1 MAESSKGAMETVGF
15 RRFLSY
21 IYAYENGRKLRNA
34 GFVKVEI
41 RGQRMKVQVA
51 VNGIYQKGGRPVE
64 LFLID
69 DLEKRIKVGEI
80 SLLNGHGEFRSST
93 NTENVWNSGYTF
105 SQICGICLQGAGNR
119 NQFYMTLW
127 KDVKRE
133 ALKDDSKEKEER
145 KPEMIYVAPVQP
157 KEQKTEETE
166 KPAEGQKTE
175 ECEELS
181 EGQRAEENE
190 EEPEV
195 QRTEETEERPEE
207 QNAEACGEEPKKQ
220 KIEEM
225 EELSEGQKTEGCEEE
240 PEEQKAKADEKEPE
254 EHKMDAVLHAAEV
267 DKTESLILWKKLCS
281 RYPHVDIRPVISNT
295 EASQSG
301 RHVCEVLRI
310 RPSDIGRLPRN
321 NWILAQ
327 NQFVRQAYSRFRQ
340 IFLLRMEGKNSDG
353 LEENQ
358 WFIGVPGENS
368 EQERALARIFGFT
381 DYFPCRNGGFWYTKI
396 YMGE

>member
-1 MAESSKGAMETVGF
+1 MAESSRSAMETVGF

-41 RGQRMKVQVA
+41 REQRMKVQVA

-69 DLEKRIKVGEI
+69 DREKRIKVGEI

-93 NTENVWNSGYTF
+93 NTENVWNSGYAF

-127 KDVKRE
+127 KDVKG
-133 ALKDDSKEKEER
+133 AAINDTSKEKGEG
-145 KPEMIYVAPVQP
+145 KPEMIYVAPVQH

-166 KPAEGQKTE
+166 KPAEE
-175 ECEELS
+175 
-181 EGQRAEENE
+181 
-190 EEPEV
+190 
-195 QRTEETEERPEE
+195 
-207 QNAEACGEEPKKQ
+207 Q

-225 EELSEGQKTEGCEEE
+225 EELSEGQKTEECEEE
-240 PEEQKAKADEKEPE
+240 LEGQKAKADEKEPE

-281 RYPHVDIRPVISNT
+281 RYPHVDIRPAICNT

-301 RHVCEVLRI
+301 CHICEVLRI

-340 IFLLRMEGKNSDG
+340 IFLFRMEGENSAG
-353 LEENQ
+353 LGENQ

-368 EQERALARIFGFT
+368 EQERALAKIFGFT

>member
-41 RGQRMKVQVA
+41 REQRMKVQVA

-69 DLEKRIKVGEI
+69 DREKRIKVGEI

-93 NTENVWNSGYTF
+93 NTENVWNSGYAF

-127 KDVKRE
+127 KDVKRD
-133 ALKDDSKEKEER
+133 ALKEEPKEQEER
-145 KPEMIYVAPVQP
+145 KTEMIYVAPVP
-157 KEQKTEETE
+157 KEETRS
-166 KPAEGQKTE
+166 G
-175 ECEELS
+175 
-181 EGQRAEENE
+181 ENE
-190 EEPEV
+190 EK
-195 QRTEETEERPEE
+195 TLKAEE
-207 QNAEACGEEPKKQ
+207 CK
-220 KIEEM
+220 
-225 EELSEGQKTEGCEEE
+225 EE
-240 PEEQKAKADEKEPE
+240 PEEQKIEEGKEEPEAEKIAESDEEKKAEECKEEPE
-254 EHKMDAVLHAAEV
+254 EQEAVLHAAEV
-267 DKTESLILWKKLCS
+267 EKTESLILWKKLCS

-301 RHVCEVLRI
+301 RHICEVLRI

-340 IFLLRMEGKNSDG
+340 IFLLRMEDKNNDG
-353 LEENQ
+353 PDENQ
-358 WFIGVPGENS
+358 WFMGVPGENS
-368 EQERALARIFGFT
+368 EQERALAKIFGFT

>member
-41 RGQRMKVQVA
+41 REQRMKVQVA

-69 DLEKRIKVGEI
+69 DREERIKVGEI

-105 SQICGICLQGAGNR
+105 SQICGICIQGAGNR

-133 ALKDDSKEKEER
+133 VLKEEPEERKTKEDKEEQKEKEER
-145 KPEMIYVAPVQP
+145 KPEMIYVAPARQ
-157 KEQKTEETE
+157 EETRSGEDIE
-166 KPAEGQKTE
+166 KIEDIIKSE
-175 ECEELS
+175 EE
-181 EGQRAEENE
+181 AEERRTETDE
-190 EEPEV
+190 EEAEER
-195 QRTEETEERPEE
+195 RTE
-207 QNAEACGEEPKKQ
+207 AD
-220 KIEEM
+220 
-225 EELSEGQKTEGCEEE
+225 EEE
-240 PEEQKAKADEKEPE
+240 TDVQK
-254 EHKMDAVLHAAEV
+254 AVLHAAEV
-267 DKTESLILWKKLCS
+267 EKTESLILWKKLCS

-295 EASQSG
+295 EVSQSG
-301 RHVCEVLRI
+301 RHICEVLRI

-340 IFLLRMEGKNSDG
+340 IFLLRMEDKNSDG
-353 LEENQ
+353 QDENQ

-368 EQERALARIFGFT
+368 EQERALAKIFGFT
-381 DYFPCRNGGFWYTKI
+381 DYFSCRNGGFWYTKI

>member
-1 MAESSKGAMETVGF
+1 MAESATGAMETVGF

-41 RGQRMKVQVA
+41 REQRMKVQVA

-69 DLEKRIKVGEI
+69 DREKRIKVGEI

-93 NTENVWNSGYTF
+93 NTENVWNSGYAF

-133 ALKDDSKEKEER
+133 ALKEEPKEKEER
-145 KPEMIYVAPVQP
+145 KPEMIYVAPVQ
-157 KEQKTEETE
+157 QEETKSGEE
-166 KPAEGQKTE
+166 KEKAEKTSKTE
-175 ECEELS
+175 ECEE
-181 EGQRAEENE
+181 
-190 EEPEV
+190 EP
-195 QRTEETEERPEE
+195 
-207 QNAEACGEEPKKQ
+207 
-220 KIEEM
+220 
-225 EELSEGQKTEGCEEE
+225 EGQKTESCEET
-240 PEEQKAKADEKEPE
+240 PEKQKAESCEEIHEAEAGKEE
-254 EHKMDAVLHAAEV
+254 AEAILHAAEV
-267 DKTESLILWKKLCS
+267 EKTESLILWKKLCS

-295 EASQSG
+295 EASRSG
-301 RHVCEVLRI
+301 LHICEVIRI

-368 EQERALARIFGFT
+368 EQERALAKIFGFT

>member
-41 RGQRMKVQVA
+41 REQRMKVQVA
-51 VNGIYQKGGRPVE
+51 VNGIYQTGGRPVE

-69 DLEKRIKVGEI
+69 DREKRIKVGEI

-93 NTENVWNSGYTF
+93 NTENVWNSGYAF

-127 KDVKRE
+127 KDVKRD
-133 ALKDDSKEKEER
+133 ALKEEPKEQEER
-145 KPEMIYVAPVQP
+145 KPEMIYVAPVP
-157 KEQKTEETE
+157 KEETRS
-166 KPAEGQKTE
+166 G
-175 ECEELS
+175 
-181 EGQRAEENE
+181 ENE
-190 EEPEV
+190 EK
-195 QRTEETEERPEE
+195 TLKAEE
-207 QNAEACGEEPKKQ
+207 CK
-220 KIEEM
+220 
-225 EELSEGQKTEGCEEE
+225 EE
-240 PEEQKAKADEKEPE
+240 PEEQKIEEGKEEPEAEKIAESDEEKKAEECKEETEDQKTEECKEESEAEKIAELDEKMKAEAGEEIPEGQKTESNEE
-254 EHKMDAVLHAAEV
+254 EHEAEFGEKEVKAVLHAAEV
-267 DKTESLILWKKLCS
+267 EKTESLILWKKLCS

-301 RHVCEVLRI
+301 CHICEVLRI

-340 IFLLRMEGKNSDG
+340 IFLLRMEDKNSDG
-353 LEENQ
+353 
-358 WFIGVPGENS
+358 PDS
-368 EQERALARIFGFT
+368 MA
-381 DYFPCRNGGFWYTKI
+381 C
-396 YMGE
+396 

>member
-41 RGQRMKVQVA
+41 REQRMKVQVA

-69 DLEKRIKVGEI
+69 DREKRIKVGEI

-93 NTENVWNSGYTF
+93 NTENVWNSGYAF

-127 KDVKRE
+127 KDVKRD
-133 ALKDDSKEKEER
+133 ALKEEPKEQEER
-145 KPEMIYVAPVQP
+145 KTEMIYVAPVP
-157 KEQKTEETE
+157 KEETRS
-166 KPAEGQKTE
+166 G
-175 ECEELS
+175 
-181 EGQRAEENE
+181 ENE
-190 EEPEV
+190 EK
-195 QRTEETEERPEE
+195 TLKAEE
-207 QNAEACGEEPKKQ
+207 CK
-220 KIEEM
+220 
-225 EELSEGQKTEGCEEE
+225 EE
-240 PEEQKAKADEKEPE
+240 PEEQKIEEGKEEPEAEKIAESDEEKKAEECKEEPE
-254 EHKMDAVLHAAEV
+254 EQEAVLHAAEV
-267 DKTESLILWKKLCS
+267 EKTESLILWKKLCS

-301 RHVCEVLRI
+301 RHICEVLRI

-340 IFLLRMEGKNSDG
+340 IFLLRMEDKNSDG
-353 LEENQ
+353 PDENQ
-358 WFIGVPGENS
+358 WFMGVPGENS
-368 EQERALARIFGFT
+368 EQERALAKIFGFT

>member
-41 RGQRMKVQVA
+41 REQRMKVQVA

-69 DLEKRIKVGEI
+69 DREKRIKVGEI

-93 NTENVWNSGYTF
+93 NTENVWNSGYAF

-133 ALKDDSKEKEER
+133 VLTAEPEEKEDR
-145 KPEMIYVAPVQP
+145 KPEMIYVAPVQH

-166 KPAEGQKTE
+166 KRPEGQKTE
-175 ECEELS
+175 ECEE
-181 EGQRAEENE
+181 
-190 EEPEV
+190 
-195 QRTEETEERPEE
+195 RPEE
-207 QNAEACGEEPKKQ
+207 Q
-220 KIEEM
+220 KIEEGK
-225 EELSEGQKTEGCEEE
+225 EEPEAEKIAELDEEKKAEECEEE
-240 PEEQKAKADEKEPE
+240 PEEQKTEECKEEPE
-254 EHKMDAVLHAAEV
+254 EQEAVLHAAEV

-301 RHVCEVLRI
+301 RHICEVLRI

-340 IFLLRMEGKNSDG
+340 IFLLRMEDKNSDG
-353 LEENQ
+353 PDENQ
-358 WFIGVPGENS
+358 WFMGVPGENS
-368 EQERALARIFGFT
+368 EQERALAKIFGFT

>member
-157 KEQKTEETE
+157 KEQKTEE
-166 KPAEGQKTE
+166 
-175 ECEELS
+175 
-181 EGQRAEENE
+181 
-190 EEPEV
+190 
-195 QRTEETEERPEE
+195 
-207 QNAEACGEEPKKQ
+207 
-220 KIEEM
+220 
-225 EELSEGQKTEGCEEE
+225 CEEE
-240 PEEQKAKADEKEPE
+240 PEEQKAEEPEELAEGQKTKECEEGPEEQKAEESEEEPEGQKMDESEETPEGCKTEADEKEPE

>member
-41 RGQRMKVQVA
+41 REQRMKVQVA

-69 DLEKRIKVGEI
+69 DREKRIKVGEI

-93 NTENVWNSGYTF
+93 NTENVWNSGYAF

-127 KDVKRE
+127 KDVKRD
-133 ALKDDSKEKEER
+133 ALTAEPEEKEDR
-145 KPEMIYVAPVQP
+145 KPEMIYVAPVR
-157 KEQKTEETE
+157 KEETRS
-166 KPAEGQKTE
+166 G
-175 ECEELS
+175 
-181 EGQRAEENE
+181 ENE
-190 EEPEV
+190 EK
-195 QRTEETEERPEE
+195 TLKAEE
-207 QNAEACGEEPKKQ
+207 GK
-220 KIEEM
+220 
-225 EELSEGQKTEGCEEE
+225 EE
-240 PEEQKAKADEKEPE
+240 PEEQKIEEGKEEPEAEKIAESDEEKKAEECKEEPEKQKIEEGKEEPEAEKIAELDEEKKADECKEEPE
-254 EHKMDAVLHAAEV
+254 EQEAVLHAAEV

-281 RYPHVDIRPVISNT
+281 RYPHVDIRPAICNT

-301 RHVCEVLRI
+301 CHICEVLRI

-340 IFLLRMEGKNSDG
+340 IFLLRMEDKNSDG
-353 LEENQ
+353 PDENQ
-358 WFIGVPGENS
+358 WFMGVPGENS
-368 EQERALARIFGFT
+368 EQERALAKIFGFT

>member
-41 RGQRMKVQVA
+41 REQRMKVQVA

-69 DLEKRIKVGEI
+69 DREKRIKVGEI

-93 NTENVWNSGYTF
+93 NTEDVWNSGYTF

-127 KDVKRE
+127 KDVKRDVIKE
-133 ALKDDSKEKEER
+133 EPEEKEER
-145 KPEMIYVAPVQP
+145 KLEMIYVAPVRQEET
-157 KEQKTEETE
+157 KSGENEEKVEEIKTEET
-166 KPAEGQKTE
+166 AEGQKTE
-175 ECEELS
+175 KEREEI
-181 EGQRAEENE
+181 
-190 EEPEV
+190 P
-195 QRTEETEERPEE
+195 
-207 QNAEACGEEPKKQ
+207 EEPKAESD
-220 KIEEM
+220 EEIP
-225 EELSEGQKTEGCEEE
+225 EGQKTESDEEDYE
-240 PEEQKAKADEKEPE
+240 AEFGEKET
-254 EHKMDAVLHAAEV
+254 KAVLHAAEV
-267 DKTESLILWKKLCS
+267 EKTESLILWKKLCS

-295 EASQSG
+295 EASESG
-301 RHVCEVLRI
+301 RHICEVLRI

-340 IFLLRMEGKNSDG
+340 IFLLRMEDKNSDG
-353 LEENQ
+353 PDENQ
-358 WFIGVPGENS
+358 WFMGVPGENS
-368 EQERALARIFGFT
+368 EQERALAKIFGFT

>member
-41 RGQRMKVQVA
+41 REQRMKVQVA

-69 DLEKRIKVGEI
+69 DREKRIKVGEI

-93 NTENVWNSGYTF
+93 NTENVWNSGYAF

-127 KDVKRE
+127 KDVKRD
-133 ALKDDSKEKEER
+133 ALTAKPEEKEDR
-145 KPEMIYVAPVQP
+145 KPEMIYVAPVR
-157 KEQKTEETE
+157 KEETRSGENIEKIEESPQERKAEANEEETEDQKTEECKEESEAE
-166 KPAEGQKTE
+166 KIAELDEEKKAEAGEEIPEGQKTE
-175 ECEELS
+175 S
-181 EGQRAEENE
+181 DE
-190 EEPEV
+190 EEHE
-195 QRTEETEERPEE
+195 
-207 QNAEACGEEPKKQ
+207 AEFG
-220 KIEEM
+220 
-225 EELSEGQKTEGCEEE
+225 
-240 PEEQKAKADEKEPE
+240 EKEV
-254 EHKMDAVLHAAEV
+254 KAVLHAAEV
-267 DKTESLILWKKLCS
+267 EKTESLILWKKLCS

-301 RHVCEVLRI
+301 CHICEVLRI

-340 IFLLRMEGKNSDG
+340 IFLLRMEDKNSDG
-353 LEENQ
+353 PDENQ
-358 WFIGVPGENS
+358 WFMGVPGENS
-368 EQERALARIFGFT
+368 EQERALAKIFGFT

>member
-1 MAESSKGAMETVGF
+1 MAESSKGTMETVGF

-41 RGQRMKVQVA
+41 REQRMKVQVA

-69 DLEKRIKVGEI
+69 DREKRIKVGEI

-133 ALKDDSKEKEER
+133 ALKEEPKEKEER
-145 KPEMIYVAPVQP
+145 KPEMIYVAPAP
-157 KEQKTEETE
+157 KEETRSEENEEKTEETL
-166 KPAEGQKTE
+166 KTE
-175 ECEELS
+175 ECKEESKEWKKEESGELS
-181 EGQRAEENE
+181 EG
-190 EEPEV
+190 
-195 QRTEETEERPEE
+195 QRTEETEEEPQE
-207 QNAEACGEEPKKQ
+207 QKAETDEEEPDV
-220 KIEEM
+220 
-225 EELSEGQKTEGCEEE
+225 QKTKECEEE
-240 PEEQKAKADEKEPE
+240 LEVQK
-254 EHKMDAVLHAAEV
+254 AVLHAAEV
-267 DKTESLILWKKLCS
+267 EKTESLILWKKLCS

-301 RHVCEVLRI
+301 RHICEVLRI

-340 IFLLRMEGKNSDG
+340 IFLLRMEDKNSDG
-353 LEENQ
+353 QDENQ
-358 WFIGVPGENS
+358 WFMGVPGENS
-368 EQERALARIFGFT
+368 EQERALAKIFGFT

>member
-41 RGQRMKVQVA
+41 REQRMKVQVA

-69 DLEKRIKVGEI
+69 DREERIKVGEI

-105 SQICGICLQGAGNR
+105 SQICGICIQGAGNR
-119 NQFYMTLW
+119 NQFYRTLW

-133 ALKDDSKEKEER
+133 ALKEEPKEKEEK
-145 KPEMIYVAPVQP
+145 KPEMIYVAPA
-157 KEQKTEETE
+157 QKEETRSGE
-166 KPAEGQKTE
+166 SEEEMEVTLKAEDCKE
-175 ECEELS
+175 ESKVWKKEEGRELS
-181 EGQRAEENE
+181 EG
-190 EEPEV
+190 
-195 QRTEETEERPEE
+195 QRTEETEEESQERK
-207 QNAEACGEEPKKQ
+207 AEAGEE
-220 KIEEM
+220 E
-225 EELSEGQKTEGCEEE
+225 QKTESDEEE
-240 PEEQKAKADEKEPE
+240 HEAEFGEKEME
-254 EHKMDAVLHAAEV
+254 AVLHAAEV
-267 DKTESLILWKKLCS
+267 EKTESLILWKKLCS

-295 EASQSG
+295 EVSQSG
-301 RHVCEVLRI
+301 RHICEVLRI

-340 IFLLRMEGKNSDG
+340 IFLLRMEDKNSDG
-353 LEENQ
+353 QDENQ

-368 EQERALARIFGFT
+368 EQERALAKIFGFT
-381 DYFPCRNGGFWYTKI
+381 DYFSCRNGGFWYTKI